1 MGRKMRPLVLA
12 LAAFIACGPA
22 AAQSVWK
29 LYPEI
34 TEGFLLNFPG
44 DPQVDNT
51 KWELV
56 PGRLAPAT
64 VYSVKYNNAV
74 FKMTVVDAAE
84 SYIKEDPIVAQAI
97 RKIGEGGKLNHNE
110 PTRVEGLYGREI
122 SVARPDGANTL
133 AVIFY
138 VNERLYIDET
148 TGPSSASSDMFLFLR
163 SLVFDSHVKNRTKEQ
178 LDAWWYACTRG
189 ATKDVIMPLQPSGPD
204 DPRCAHD

>member
-1 MGRKMRPLVLA
+1 MRPIVLA
-12 LAAFIACGPA
+12 LAAFIASGPV

-44 DPQVDNT
+44 DPQVDYT

-56 PGRLAPAT
+56 PGRPAPAA
-64 VYSVKYNNAV
+64 VYSVKYNNAL
-74 FKMTVVDAAE
+74 FKMTVVDAA
-84 SYIKEDPIVAQAI
+84 
-97 RKIGEGGKLNHNE
+97 GKLNHNE

-122 SVARPDGANTL
+122 SVARPDGTSTL

-189 ATKDVIMPLQPSGPD
+189 STKDVIMPLQPSGPD

>member
-1 MGRKMRPLVLA
+1 MRPFILA
-12 LAAFIACGPA
+12 LAALIAGGPV

-29 LYPEI
+29 LYPEV

-44 DPQVDNT
+44 EPQVDYNT

-74 FKMTVVDAAE
+74 FKMTVVDANE
-84 SYIKEDPIVAQAI
+84 TYIKEDPIVAQTI
-97 RKIGEGGKLNHNE
+97 RKIGEGGKLNHSE

-122 SVARPDGANTL
+122 SVARPDGTTTL

-148 TGPSSASSDMFLFLR
+148 TGPSAASSDMFLFLR

>member
-1 MGRKMRPLVLA
+1 MRPIVLA
-12 LAAFIACGPA
+12 LAAFIASGPV

-44 DPQVDNT
+44 DPQVDHT

-56 PGRLAPAT
+56 PGRPAPAT
-64 VYSVKYNNAV
+64 VYSVKYNNAL

-84 SYIKEDPIVAQAI
+84 SYIKEDPIVVQAI
-97 RKIGEGGKLNHNE
+97 RRIGEGGKLNHNE

-122 SVARPDGANTL
+122 SVARPDGTNTL

-189 ATKDVIMPLQPSGPD
+189 TTKDVIMPLQPSGPD

>member
-1 MGRKMRPLVLA
+1 MRLIVLA
-12 LAAFIACGPA
+12 LAAFIASGPV

-44 DPQVDNT
+44 DPQVDYT

-56 PGRLAPAT
+56 PGRPAPAT
-64 VYSVKYNNAV
+64 VYSVKYNDAL

-84 SYIKEDPIVAQAI
+84 SYIKEDPIVVQAI
-97 RKIGEGGKLNHNE
+97 RRIGEGGKLNHNE

-122 SVARPDGANTL
+122 SVARPDGTNTL

-148 TGPSSASSDMFLFLR
+148 TGPSNASSDMFLFLR